1 MSFDLIIKNGT
12 VILENEARVVDIAV
26 KGGKIAAIGQDLGDA
41 KEVMDASGLVVSP
54 GMVDAH
60 THISEPGRSHWEGY
74 ETGTRAAAKGGITTM
89 IEMPLNQLPATVD
102 RASIE
107 LKFDAAKGKLTIDAA
122 QLGGW
127 CLTTSTGCM
136 SWMKWA
142 LSASNASLRPVAIAV
157 STTTSVM

>member
-1 MSFDLIIKNGT
+1 
-12 VILENEARVVDIAV
+12 
-26 KGGKIAAIGQDLGDA
+26 
-41 KEVMDASGLVVSP
+41 
-54 GMVDAH
+54 
-60 THISEPGRSHWEGY
+60 
-74 ETGTRAAAKGGITTM
+74 M

-122 QLGGW
+122 QLGG
-127 CLTTSTGCM
+127 TVSYNVIVCM